1 MKCYLWRVFMMKKI
15 IKYLIKIILIVCILV
30 VIVGGTI
37 FTISYV
43 RFPASTLYKIGH
55 TIYYETGML
64 LPDISLKS
72 VEKEYSLIKNRNYE
86 NEQEYLEQ
94 TLTVCLKMFNKCFS
108 DCKYD
113 EALTY
118 YEFAKSKIDDI
129 DDINIYFED
138 RDKRTHIICCIAD
151 AWFCYM
157 ATEKQQE
164 LFDDYANSIV
174 HRNEKAWAFLNANFG
189 NSLKIDEDIGYGYV
203 SFEKRKPYIIWFMNE
218 VQKILDTTD
227 TESITYARFSFIQ
240 DKMSE
245 YMSKH
250 QD

>member
-1 MKCYLWRVFMMKKI
+1 MQRKFI
-15 IKYLIKIILIVCILV
+15 IKILIVICILGV
-30 VIVGGTI
+30 FVCGTI

-43 RFPASTLYKIGH
+43 RFPATTLYKIGYK
-55 TIYYETGML
+55 IYYETGVL

-72 VEKEYSLIKNRNYE
+72 IEKEYSLIKNGNYE
-86 NEQEYLEQ
+86 NEQEYLEM
-94 TLTVCLKMFNKCFS
+94 TLTVSMKMFNKCFS
-108 DCKYD
+108 DRKYN

-129 DDINIYFED
+129 KDINIYFED
-138 RDKRTHIICCIAD
+138 SDKCTHIIWSIAN
-151 AWFCYM
+151 AWYCYM

-164 LFDDYANSIV
+164 LLDDYVNSIA
-174 HRNEKAWAFLNANFG
+174 RQDEKVWAFVNVRFG
-189 NSLKIDEDIGYGYV
+189 GTLRLDEDIGYGYV

-227 TESITYARFSFIQ
+227 TESITYARFSFIR

-245 YMSKH
+245 YMSEH